1 MAQVLLGRLD
11 GFADLLEVREEELLE
26 TDERLPVAD
35 QGAGE
40 ELALVWSRTRE
51 QDVLPA
57 DVDGLALAFEVEEIL
72 GTHSD
77 SPADVP
83 GIDGG
88 QTREADDREQDGE
101 VAGEE
106 AKGVAG
112 FRWEGHQS
120 KSAHSDQRHDERGC
134 DPTEEPEV
142 AKTHSE
148 DSLFGPGTCE
158 VHDRHFGVSTGYPL
172 PRIRG
177 PRMNSRIPEATV
189 DEILRRCDLVDVM
202 GRYVQLRRTGR
213 KYVALCPFHQE
224 KTPSLHVD
232 PEKGLWHCFGC
243 KVGGTV
249 LTFVQMMEGLNFR
262 EVALKMAAEVGI
274 QVEISREAAAEDSQ
288 RERAFNLLDRVAGYY
303 HELLLRS
310 PLGQPGRE
318 YLAERRISR
327 ETAERF
333 RLGWAPE
340 GGRALARKLEQA
352 GFSTQES
359 LEAGVLVERSSGLRD
374 LLRHRLVF
382 PICDT
387 QGRVLAFG
395 GRALGDAQPKYL
407 NSPESAF
414 YSKRM
419 HLYGIHL
426 ARGPISRGDQAVL
439 VEGYFDVVSLHQAG
453 LPRAVASL
461 GTALTP
467 EQANLLHRYTRT
479 AVLAY
484 DSDPA
489 GQQATLKGAEIL
501 EEAGLRVLVATM
513 PEGEDPD
520 SLARKDP
527 GALTEQIAA
536 AVGVVEFQMDCLQR
550 RIDLSTPEGK
560 EDFVREVLPSIG
572 RIRDSARQDAYV
584 RRLAY
589 RTGISEQ
596 RLHWRLRRGG
606 RKPEPA
612 RHRARVLDVEE
623 RLLHL
628 CATNPEW
635 IAVVRESISVEMISR
650 QEMRPLFSALLG
662 LGERTE
668 PVTLAEFLPH
678 LQEEGMVSRLTEILA
693 QEPLQSTLEDVR
705 KLAVSIRDRALRER
719 LEVLREEVLPALDA
733 GRLDLEDPLCQ
744 EYFQLRR
751 HFHGRAMQ

>member
-1 MAQVLLGRLD
+1 M
-11 GFADLLEVREEELLE
+11 
-26 TDERLPVAD
+26 
-35 QGAGE
+35 
-40 ELALVWSRTRE
+40 S
-51 QDVLPA
+51 
-57 DVDGLALAFEVEEIL
+57 
-72 GTHSD
+72 
-77 SPADVP
+77 
-83 GIDGG
+83 
-88 QTREADDREQDGE
+88 
-101 VAGEE
+101 
-106 AKGVAG
+106 
-112 FRWEGHQS
+112 
-120 KSAHSDQRHDERGC
+120 
-134 DPTEEPEV
+134 
-142 AKTHSE
+142 
-148 DSLFGPGTCE
+148 
-158 VHDRHFGVSTGYPL
+158 
-172 PRIRG
+172 
-177 PRMNSRIPEATV
+177 SRIPEATV
-189 DEILRRCDLVDVM
+189 DEILRRCDLVEVM

-274 QVEISREAAAEDSQ
+274 QVEISRQAAAEDSR

-333 RLGWAPE
+333 RLGWAPG
-340 GGRALARKLEQA
+340 GGRALARKLEKA
-352 GFSTQES
+352 GFSRRES

-374 LLRHRLVF
+374 LLRDRLVF

-395 GRALGDAQPKYL
+395 GRALGDVQPKYL
-407 NSPESAF
+407 NSPDSAF

-453 LPRAVASL
+453 FPRAVASL

-520 SLARKDP
+520 SLARKNP
-527 GALTEQIAA
+527 EALTEQIAA

-572 RIRDSARQDAYV
+572 RIRDSVRQDAYV

-589 RTGISEQ
+589 RTAISEQ
-596 RLHWRLRRGG
+596 RLHWRLRRSR
-606 RKPEPA
+606 RKPEPV
-612 RHRARVLDVEE
+612 RHRARAFDVEE
-623 RLLHL
+623 GLLYL
-628 CATNPEW
+628 CAANPEW
-635 IAVVRESISVEMISR
+635 IAVVREIISVEMISR
-650 QEMRPLFSALLG
+650 EEMRPLFSALLG
-662 LGERTE
+662 LGERKE

-693 QEPLQSTLEDVR
+693 QEPLQSTVEDVR
-705 KLAVSIRDRALRER
+705 KLAVLIRDRALRER
-719 LEVLREEVLPALDA
+719 LEVLREEVLPTLNA
-733 GRLDLEDPLCQ
+733 GQMDLEDPLYQ
-744 EYFQLRR
+744 EYFQLLR